1 MDIDQPGPSTTAEDV
16 GKGKAKAG
24 ACNFELKKWDAVA
37 MWSWAITTDTCAICR
52 NNLYEPSIEYQV
64 CMYCHVMFLLCSFLA
79 HDAAHDSAV
88 PSAQANPTGDPD
100 HPGLSIAWGACTH
113 VFHSDCIQR
122 WLKTRSVCPLCNKDW
137 DSQKIEKI
145 SAA

>member
-1 MDIDQPGPSTTAEDV
+1 MDIDQPGPSTTAEDT

-64 CMYCHVMFLLCSFLA
+64 RRC
-79 HDAAHDSAV
+79 
-88 PSAQANPTGDPD
+88 
-100 HPGLSIAWGACTH
+100 
-113 VFHSDCIQR
+113 
-122 WLKTRSVCPLCNKDW
+122 
-137 DSQKIEKI
+137 
-145 SAA
+145 

>member
-1 MDIDQPGPSTTAEDV
+1 MICGID
-16 GKGKAKAG
+16 
-24 ACNFELKKWDAVA
+24 L
-37 MWSWAITTDTCAICR
+37 R
-52 NNLYEPSIEYQV
+52 
-64 CMYCHVMFLLCSFLA
+64 LLLLR
-79 HDAAHDSAV
+79 V
-88 PSAQANPTGDPD
+88 QANPTGDPD